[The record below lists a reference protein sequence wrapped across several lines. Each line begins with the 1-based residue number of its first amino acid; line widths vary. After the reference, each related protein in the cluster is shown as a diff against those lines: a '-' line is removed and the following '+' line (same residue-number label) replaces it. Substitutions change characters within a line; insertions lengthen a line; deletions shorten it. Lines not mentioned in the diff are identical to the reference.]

1 MTRMVLLL
9 TAALTCCAGPVLAQT
24 AAPSTDA
31 QPAPLL
37 TPDTPVASMPRWS
50 EFPVPP
56 DHTTP
61 LSEFAARVRSLNQMG
76 AQLAHDEAQIHW
88 PTITPEALHAQ
99 ILARIDPAKMAPI
112 DPMLSQKDIEAFA
125 AKQRA
130 RATPPP
136 VVQ

>member
-1 MTRMVLLL
+1 LTRIVLLL
-9 TAALTCCAGPVLAQT
+9 TAALICSSGSAQAQD
-24 AAPSTDA
+24 AAPSDA
-31 QPAPLL
+31 QPTPLL

-56 DHTTP
+56 AKTTP
-61 LSEFAARVRSLNQMG
+61 LSEFAVRVRSLNQAG